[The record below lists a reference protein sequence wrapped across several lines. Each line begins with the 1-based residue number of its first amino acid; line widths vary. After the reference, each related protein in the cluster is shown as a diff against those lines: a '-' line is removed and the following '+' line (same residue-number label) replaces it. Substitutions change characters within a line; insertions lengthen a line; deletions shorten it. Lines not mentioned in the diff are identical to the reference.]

1 MNSKQPNMRRDALL
15 RRALVPKG
23 YRPTKGADVD
33 GLLDAM
39 NATPMDEETKA
50 RMLRKINGLQATF
63 PDRSFAPRIASSELS
78 ETERELVAMY
88 RAKNKELPPDLA
100 EKVKAMEARAA
111 QRPQSG
117 EESAGA

>member
-15 RRALVPKG
+15 RRALIPKG

-33 GLLDAM
+33 CLLDAM
-39 NATPMDEETKA
+39 SATPMDEETKS
-50 RMLRKINGLQATF
+50 RMLRKVNGLEAAF
-63 PDRSFAPRIASSELS
+63 PDRSPSPAVVSSELT
-78 ETERELVAMY
+78 ETERELVALY

-100 EKVKAMEARAA
+100 AKVGAMEARVS
-111 QRPQSG
+111 QQPKPH

>member
-23 YRPTKGADVD
+23 YRPTKALDID

-39 NATPMDEETKA
+39 STTPIDGETKS
-50 RMLRKINGLQATF
+50 RMLRKVNGQEEMF
-63 PDRSFAPRIASSELS
+63 PDRLSPPPVVSSELT

-88 RAKNKELPPDLA
+88 RAKNKDLPPDLA
-100 EKVKAMEARAA
+100 EKVKAMEARTA
-111 QRPQSG
+111 QRPESD
-117 EESAGA
+117 EESSGA